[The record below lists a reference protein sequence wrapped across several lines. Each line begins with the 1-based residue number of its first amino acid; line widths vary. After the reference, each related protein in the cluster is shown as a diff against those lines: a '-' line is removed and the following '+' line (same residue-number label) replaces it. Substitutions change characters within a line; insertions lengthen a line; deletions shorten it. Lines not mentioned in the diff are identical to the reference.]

1 MNTNIITI
9 ITAVTLVLSGAIA
22 GYITTK
28 YAVRWLFKPVT
39 LFGRK
44 IFDVSILST
53 DAKQQAFIASLS
65 ACVEEKI
72 LTSEVLKKEIINE
85 TLKKHIDKIIE
96 HFVTKSVSDSFK
108 SIKLSEI
115 KGFTASN
122 ASLREFI
129 SEVLSKNIDPLL
141 TEVLDEIKIS
151 DYLTDKQINTAS
163 DSIYQCIRDAIT
175 DNHEIKEQLTSLL
188 TELFFMSMFN
198 PEGRSAIGKLTA
210 ILFKG
215 KMSADISSMSMP
227 EKISASIKN
236 MIVSAVSGMAKN
248 KSVKEYTNTE
258 TRQSIEDKLSRMILK
273 KYTEASEE
281 FSQSEISELSSL
293 ILGQEKLKTAVS
305 DMIFDHLDKN
315 INRILRGKVG
325 ETVSSALGR
334 LDPDQLCGVAERL
347 MKGELKYLSY
357 LGGFVGFVVSIP
369 ALLVTLGGFAPSGF
383 PQTPGAFIF
392 LVLLMAFIGVITN
405 VIAITMFFHPYKQN
419 RALAKFRH
427 TRCLSQGLILQNQK
441 VFAHT
446 LGEYIGAELLT
457 TENIKN
463 MLDTHKETF
472 ISQLSSNI
480 IPYIVSYLESEA
492 SKRAVSAK
500 ISALILNKLYENRE
514 KLAELL
520 TDNLKEKRFI
530 DIININNPEV
540 EQKAMELYGAILKK
554 VCVRPEEDAS
564 DSYDFKFILYAVSS
578 MMQSKPSLNAKVW
591 NLLKTFYISALGNKT
606 IGEFFSLPELSVSAK
621 KTIVNVCRNDGAFEG
636 FRNAVDMCIYT
647 ITSEREKVVSDD
659 FVEDISVKCSEA
671 AYNSMIDCLPSLI
684 SDLKIANI
692 TEEKVAQ
699 LKPDEIQSLV
709 MSFAAPAFK
718 KLYALGCIGAV
729 FGINS
734 YLGFILFIIDKIVD
748 NSKEN

>member
-9 ITAVTLVLSGAIA
+9 LTAVTLVLSGTIA

-53 DAKQQAFIASLS
+53 EEKQQAFINSLS

-72 LTSEVLKKEIINE
+72 LTDEVLKKEIINE
-85 TLKKHIDKIIE
+85 TLKEHIDKILE
-96 HFVTKSVSDSFK
+96 HFVSKSVSDSFK
-108 SIKLSEI
+108 SVKLSDI
-115 KGFTASN
+115 KGFAASN
-122 ASLREFI
+122 ASLKEFVA
-129 SEVLSKNIDPLL
+129 EVLNKNIDPLL
-141 TEVLDEIKIS
+141 SEVLDEIKIS
-151 DYLTDKQINTAS
+151 DYLTDEQVNTAS
-163 DSIYQCIRDAIT
+163 DSIYECLKDAII
-175 DNHEIKEQLTSLL
+175 NNPEIKEQLSSLL

-198 PEGRSAIGKLTA
+198 PEGRSALGKLTA

-215 KMSADISSMSMP
+215 KMSADISAMSMP
-227 EKISASIKN
+227 EKISASIKK
-236 MIVSAVSGMAKN
+236 IITSSVSGMAKN

-258 TRQSIEDKLSRMILK
+258 TRHNIEDKLSQKILK
-273 KYTEASEE
+273 KYAQASAAISE
-281 FSQSEISELSSL
+281 SEISELSSL
-293 ILGQEKLKTAVS
+293 IFGQEKLKTAVS
-305 DMIFDHLDKN
+305 DMIYDHLEKN

-325 ETVSSALGR
+325 ETVSAALGR
-334 LDPDQLCGVAERL
+334 LDPDQLCAVAEHL

-357 LGGFVGFVVSIP
+357 LGGLVGFVVSIP
-369 ALLVTLGGFAPSGF
+369 ALIVTLGGFAPSGF
-383 PQTPGAFIF
+383 PQSPGAFVF

-405 VIAITMFFHPYKQN
+405 VIAITMFFHPYKKICF
-419 RALAKFRH
+419 LAKFRH

-446 LGEYIGAELLT
+446 LGEYIGTELLT
-457 TENIKN
+457 SENIKN
-463 MLDTHKETF
+463 MLDAHKESF

-480 IPYIVSYLESEA
+480 IPYIVSYLESET
-492 SKRAVSAK
+492 SKKAVSAK

-514 KLAELL
+514 KLADLL
-520 TDNLKEKRFI
+520 SDNLGDKKFI
-530 DIININNPEV
+530 DVININKPEV
-540 EQKAMELYGAILKK
+540 EQKAMELYATVLKK
-554 VCVRPEEDAS
+554 VCIRPEEDGSA
-564 DSYDFKFILYAVSS
+564 SYDFRFILYAVSD
-578 MMQSKPSLNAKVW
+578 MIQSKPSLNAKVW
-591 NLLKTFYISALGNKT
+591 NLLRTFYVSVLGDKT

-621 KTIVNVCRNDGAFEG
+621 KTIVNICRNDGAFES
-636 FRNAVDMCIYT
+636 FHSAIDMCIYT

-659 FVEDISVKCSEA
+659 FIEDISVKCSEA
-671 AYNSMIDCLPSLI
+671 AYDSMIGCLPALI
-684 SDLKIANI
+684 SDLNIANV

-734 YLGFILFIIDKIVD
+734 YLGFILFIIDEITD